1 MKTIIDTSTLIS
13 LARIGELERLLKVR
27 AKIIIPE
34 IVYTEAVL
42 DGIKK
47 DIADAFL
54 IDVFLKNSLVEI
66 KKISKNS
73 LETLSKKLKKELYSG
88 DRDVLALGIQE
99 KALEIITNDDGL
111 GKIASYLGFKVA
123 ASPDLFFECLKNK
136 LISRDDFENGLRKL
150 VLENRLSPKVAEF
163 YIMEGKNVKD

>member
-1 MKTIIDTSTLIS
+1 M
-13 LARIGELERLLKVR
+13 EE
-27 AKIIIPE
+27 
-34 IVYTEAVL
+34 
-42 DGIKK
+42 
-47 DIADAFL
+47 
-54 IDVFLKNSLVEI
+54 
-66 KKISKNS
+66 
-73 LETLSKKLKKELYSG
+73 KKEKICLQRSC
-88 DRDVLALGIQE
+88 
-99 KALEIITNDDGL
+99 NGL